1 MRADEAA
8 ADGGSVGLVPNA
20 LRPIHDGSLS
30 SISVSFSSSRPSRQ
44 PCRSAAS
51 VPAGTRARDGVRPR
65 SGQLKRDRFG
75 ARRPDRRVTPGR
87 DYLTRYKGN
96 YVTVDTPRSSRSG
109 PVGPHRLCEPRTLH
123 QLRHSRLTHLAEAG
137 VQLPIL
143 MAKSRH
149 TSLIS
154 LAVYAQPHLRRR
166 RRRHRGTR
174 PRPPA
179 LTPSHSR
186 ATSPDAS
193 RASHG
198 LLRSPST
205 RRPSSATT
213 PTPSSSSSPNSARR
227 STPPRR
233 ST

>member
-1 MRADEAA
+1 MCIRDSHLAA
-8 ADGGSVGLVPNA
+8 TSRVLKSLTSTVGFRGWVAVCGSGNEM
-20 LRPIHDGSLS
+20 DSL
-30 SISVSFSSSRPSRQ
+30 Q
-44 PCRSAAS
+44 
-51 VPAGTRARDGVRPR
+51 
-65 SGQLKRDRFG
+65 
-75 ARRPDRRVTPGR
+75 
-87 DYLTRYKGN
+87 GN

-193 RASHG
+193 RAFHG

-213 PTPSSSSSPNSARR
+213 PTPSSSSVRNSMKV